1 MKTILLTLIL
11 GFLAPQC
18 EAAFL
23 KSGGLEISKEGY
35 QLILNHEVGGGP
47 VYYTKALQRPC
58 YPGGASGVTIGV
70 GYDLGYNT
78 REQIDTDWA
87 MLPAD
92 TRSRLKACAGAK
104 GAAAQRLIPSVRSII
119 IPWDAARQVFD
130 KNTIPRFAKITLRSY
145 PGTDKLH
152 PHIQSAH
159 LSWVF
164 NRGGGI
170 TNSSRDLEKRLIR
183 RDTPNNPR
191 LLPGHYRAS
200 KRIWAGKGLD
210 GLLRRREDEARLVE
224 AGL

>member
-11 GFLAPQC
+11 GFLSLQC

-47 VYYTKALQRPC
+47 VYYTKRLQRPC

-78 REQIDTDWA
+78 REQIDADWA
-87 MLPAD
+87 MLPSE
-92 TRSRLKACAGAK
+92 TRNRLKACAGLK
-104 GAAAQRLIPSVRSII
+104 GAAARRLIPGVRDII

-130 KNTIPRFAKITLRSY
+130 KNTIPRFAKITNKSY

-170 TNSSRDLEKRLIR
+170 TKSSRDLEKRLIR
-183 RDTPNNPR
+183 RDTPNSPK

-200 KRIWAGKGLD
+200 KRIWRGKGLD
-210 GLLRRREDEARLVE
+210 GLLRRREDEARLIE